1 MPDYD
6 QIAVIRI
13 GAVAG
18 LCTCIVYPLMIFA
31 PLPTLGAV
39 VLASSMGPLLGLA
52 SWGLREFINLDR
64 PRPAATLGAI
74 SNTLAGAL
82 LTAMLLVQLAAG
94 IRSGDKPGSDVVSVW
109 LGLDVAWD
117 VYVGLGTLFFAVCAL
132 RHPRLGR
139 VIGVVGIAIAVG
151 LLALNLYCFPT
162 PPGEAGLVD
171 LGPVIGLWYLVVT
184 VAVFTSLPWARA
196 VIARREPI

>member
-6 QIAVIRI
+6 QIAVIRT

-64 PRPAATLGAI
+64 PRPAATVGAI

-139 VIGVVGIAIAVG
+139 VIGVAGIVIAVG
-151 LLALNLYCFPT
+151 LLALNLYSFPA

-184 VAVFTSLPWARA
+184 VAVFASLPWARA
-196 VIARREPI
+196 VIARPERV

>member
-6 QIAVIRI
+6 QIAVIRT

-31 PLPTLGAV
+31 RLPTLGAV

-82 LTAMLLVQLAAG
+82 LTAMLLVQL
-94 IRSGDKPGSDVVSVW
+94 SG
-109 LGLDVAWD
+109 
-117 VYVGLGTLFFAVCAL
+117 
-132 RHPRLGR
+132 RHTEWR
-139 VIGVVGIAIAVG
+139 
-151 LLALNLYCFPT
+151 
-162 PPGEAGLVD
+162 
-171 LGPVIGLWYLVVT
+171 
-184 VAVFTSLPWARA
+184 
-196 VIARREPI
+196 